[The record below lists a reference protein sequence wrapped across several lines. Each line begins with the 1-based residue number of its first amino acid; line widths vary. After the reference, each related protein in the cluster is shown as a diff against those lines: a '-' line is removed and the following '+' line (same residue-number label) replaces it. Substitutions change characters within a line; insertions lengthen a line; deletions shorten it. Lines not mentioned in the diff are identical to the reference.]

1 MEKSL
6 NDQLTKQF
14 QLTSRFLRYYD
25 YLQVQKKILML
36 LQEKGPTNQNVI
48 EDKIK
53 YHNNLIVEFLISMDK
68 QGLIQREEINE
79 NNILIKI
86 TEKGNERLSN
96 IDEQCFY
103 ESLSVEEKHTLLQIL
118 KKLNNEK
125 QESSYRKNSD
135 IFSHNKNID
144 GLMYNDFHNNRN
156 I

>member
-14 QLTSRFLRYYD
+14 QLTSRFLRHYD

-36 LQEKGPTNQNVI
+36 LQEKGPIKQNVI
-48 EDKIK
+48 QDKLK
-53 YHNNLIVEFLISMDK
+53 FHNNLMAKLLFDMNK
-68 QGLIQREEINE
+68 QGLIQINKNNE
-79 NNILIKI
+79 NDSLIKI
-86 TEKGNERLSN
+86 ADKGSVRLSN
-96 IDEQCFY
+96 INEQHLY
-103 ESLSVEEKHTLLQIL
+103 DSLSVEEKRTLLQIL

-125 QESSYRKNSD
+125 QESIYQENSD

-144 GLMYNDFHNNRN
+144 GLMYNDFHNNRH